1 MRTGRIIGIFALILI
16 LAAGAVYTV
25 LFGKPLEKTEEPGG
39 TQSTVITEPDSSDSN
54 TQIVLNGNSAKV
66 TGRGASASGN
76 TVTITGSGTY
86 SISGTLTNGQIIVD
100 IDDDG
105 TTVLLLQGA
114 SVTNQSD
121 AALYVKNSHGL
132 LIYLQE
138 GTVNSFTSGNETA
151 INAWASDSSATGGAV
166 MLSDDAV
173 ISGSGT
179 LEVYGY
185 INNGIH
191 CSNDLSIESGIIKV
205 TAVNNGIK
213 GKDSLTVDGGTIT
226 VNSGGDGLKSD
237 DDTDESTGILTVNGG
252 TVEITSC
259 DEGIKATTRIVL
271 AGGEI
276 SMNCS
281 DDGVNCDG
289 DILING
295 SAVTVECSDDG
306 VHADG
311 SVTIESGT
319 VTVIRSTE
327 GVEGKNVTV
336 NGGTISITAS
346 DDGFNCTNGGGS
358 QFGWRPGG
366 VYSSGDLP
374 CLTINGGTVYVNAQ
388 GDGLDSNGDL
398 IVNGGYVVIDGPTGN
413 MNGSLDSGTESGGTI
428 LVNGGTLL
436 SIGSNGMVEVPE
448 DGSSQITF
456 AYNASFSA
464 DTAIR
469 ILDSRGNVL
478 IEHTAAKSGGNI
490 IFSSPELE
498 MNEEYVLQVGDST
511 YDIIITE
518 TVTTYGQMGGF
529 GGGPGGF
536 GGGQGGFGGG
546 PGGFGGGPGGSG
558 GGPGG
563 FGGPGGP

>member
-1 MRTGRIIGIFALILI
+1 MRTGRIIGTFALILI

-25 LFGKPLEKTEEPGG
+25 LFGRPFEKTEEPGG
-39 TQSTVITEPDSSDSN
+39 TQSTVITEPDSSDGN
-54 TQIVLNGNSAKV
+54 TQIVLNGNSVKV
-66 TGRGASASGN
+66 TGRGASASGS

-86 SISGTLTNGQIIVD
+86 RISGTLSDGQIIVD
-100 IDDDG
+100 IDDDD

-138 GTVNSFTSGNETA
+138 GTVNSFTSGEETA
-151 INAWASDSSATGGAV
+151 INAWASDSFATGGAV

-173 ISGSGT
+173 ISGSGA

-191 CSNDLSIESGIIKV
+191 CSNDLSIESGIINV

-213 GKDSLTVDGGTIT
+213 GKDSLTVNGGTIT

-237 DDTDESTGILTVNGG
+237 DETDESTGILTVNGG

-295 SAVTVECSDDG
+295 SAMMIECADDG

-319 VTVIRSTE
+319 VTVTGSTE

-336 NGGTISITAS
+336 NGGMVSITAS

-366 VYSSGDLP
+366 GYNSGDLP

-398 IVNGGYVVIDGPTGN
+398 IINGGYVVVDGPSGN
-413 MNGSLDSGTESGGTI
+413 GNGSLDSGTESGGTI
-428 LVNGGTLL
+428 TVNGGTLL
-436 SIGSNGMVEVPE
+436 SIGSTGMVEVPE
-448 DGSSQITF
+448 DTSSQITF
-456 AYNASFSA
+456 AYNANFSA
-464 DTAIR
+464 GTAIR
-469 ILDSRGNVL
+469 ILDSSGNVL
-478 IEHTAAKSGGNI
+478 IEHTAVKSGGNI

-498 MNEEYVLQVGDST
+498 MNGGYVLQVGGST

-529 GGGPGGF
+529 GG
-536 GGGQGGFGGG
+536 FGGG
-546 PGGFGGGPGGSG
+546 PGGSGGPGGGPGGFGGSG

>member
-25 LFGKPLEKTEEPGG
+25 LFGKPFEKTEDPGG
-39 TQSTVITEPDSSDSN
+39 TQTTVITEPEDADGAA
-54 TQIVLNGNSAKV
+54 QIVLNGNSAQV
-66 TGRGASASGN
+66 TGRGATASGS
-76 TVTITGSGTY
+76 TVTITGAGTY
-86 SISGTLTNGQIIVD
+86 RISGTLTEGQIIVD
-100 IDDDG
+100 TDDDDA
-105 TTVLLLQGA
+105 TVLLLQGA
-114 SVTNQSD
+114 AVSNASD

-138 GTVNSFTSGNETA
+138 GTVNTFTSGQETA
-151 INAWASDSSATGGAV
+151 ISAWSSDSSATGGAV

-173 ISGSGT
+173 ISGTGT
-179 LEVYGY
+179 LEVFGY

-191 CSNDLSIESGIIKV
+191 CSNDLAIESGIVSV

-213 GKDSLTVDGGTIT
+213 GKDTLTVNGGTIT

-259 DEGIKATTRIVL
+259 DEGIKATTQIIL
-271 AGGEI
+271 TGGEI
-276 SMNCS
+276 SVKCS

-295 SAVTVECSDDG
+295 SAMTIECSDDG

-311 SVTIESGT
+311 SVTIDSGT
-319 VTVIRSTE
+319 VTVTSSTE

-336 NGGTISITAS
+336 NGGTVSITAS

-358 QFGWRPGG
+358 QFGWGAGG
-366 VYSSGDLP
+366 GYNTGDLP

-398 IVNGGYVVIDGPTGN
+398 IINGGYVVVDGPSGN
-413 MNGSLDSGTESGGTI
+413 GNGSLDSGTESGGTI
-428 LVNGGTLL
+428 TVNGGTLL
-436 SIGSNGMVEVPE
+436 SIGSTGMVEVPE
-448 DGSSQITF
+448 DTSSQITF
-456 AYNASFSA
+456 AYNANFSA
-464 DTAIR
+464 GTAIR
-469 ILDSRGNVL
+469 ILDSSGNVL
-478 IEHTAAKSGGNI
+478 IEHTAVKSGGNI

-498 MNEEYVLQVGDST
+498 MNGVYVLQVGGST

-529 GGGPGGF
+529 GG
-536 GGGQGGFGGG
+536 FGGG
-546 PGGFGGGPGGSG
+546 PGGSGGPGGGPGGFGGSG